1 MTKPYSSTIV
11 QLMQERAIYDDDRK
25 YWSILQQHETAIRE
39 YFAVIGLEIEL
50 NRTDG
55 YARLTQKE
63 FGEDEENPPIK
74 LIRKIALTYE
84 QSLLS
89 VVLRDMLEENETRI
103 QGGSSSKLF
112 VTGEEI
118 RNKID
123 LFFKDQNNK
132 KALISKLDSLIEK
145 MKDLGFLKA
154 VREDK
159 TTKGDLKAI
168 NNQYEIKTILRAKI
182 SNDKLEEFKI
192 KLQDYADSI

>member
-1 MTKPYSSTIV
+1 MIQPYSSTIV
-11 QLMQERAIYDDDRK
+11 RLMQVYAIYDDDRQ
-25 YWSILQQHETAIRE
+25 YWGILQQHETSIRE
-39 YFAVIGLEIEL
+39 YFAVIGIEIDL

-55 YARLTQKE
+55 YARLVQKE
-63 FGEDEENPPIK
+63 FGEDEVNTPIK

-89 VVLRDMLEENETRI
+89 VILRDMLEENETRI

-118 RNKID
+118 KHKIE

-145 MKDLGFLKA
+145 MRDLGFLKI

-159 TTKGDLKAI
+159 TVKGDLKAV

-192 KLQDYADSI
+192 KLQDYAESI

>member
-11 QLMQERAIYDDDRK
+11 RLMQVYAIYDDDRQ
-25 YWSILQQHETAIRE
+25 YWGILQQHETAIRE
-39 YFAVIGLEIEL
+39 YFAVIGIEIDL
-50 NRTDG
+50 NRADG
-55 YARLTQKE
+55 YARLVQKE
-63 FGEDEENPPIK
+63 FGEDELNPPIK

-103 QGGSSSKLF
+103 QGGNSSKLF

-118 RNKID
+118 KHKIE

-132 KALISKLDSLIEK
+132 KTLISKLDSLIEK
-145 MKDLGFLKA
+145 MRDLGFLKI

-159 TTKGDLKAI
+159 SVKGELKTV

>member
-1 MTKPYSSTIV
+1 MTKLYSSTIV
-11 QLMQERAIYDDDRK
+11 RLMQVYAIYDDDRQ
-25 YWSILQQHETAIRE
+25 YWGILQQHETAIRE
-39 YFAVIGLEIEL
+39 YFAVIGLEIDL

-55 YARLTQKE
+55 YARLVQKE
-63 FGEDEENPPIK
+63 FGEDEVNSPIK

-89 VVLRDMLEENETRI
+89 VILRDMLEENETRI
-103 QGGSSSKLF
+103 QGGNSSKLF
-112 VTGEEI
+112 VTGEQI
-118 RNKID
+118 RTKIE

-145 MKDLGFLKA
+145 MRDLGFLKI

-159 TTKGDLKAI
+159 SVKGELKTV

-192 KLQDYADSI
+192 KLQNYADTI

>member
-11 QLMQERAIYDDDRK
+11 RLMQVYAIYDDDRQ
-25 YWSILQQHETAIRE
+25 YWGILQQHETAIRE
-39 YFAVIGLEIEL
+39 YFAVIGIEIDL
-50 NRTDG
+50 NRADG
-55 YARLTQKE
+55 YARLVQKE
-63 FGEDEENPPIK
+63 FGEDELNPPIK

-89 VVLRDMLEENETRI
+89 VILRDMLEENETRI

-118 RNKID
+118 KHKIE

-132 KALISKLDSLIEK
+132 KALIGKLDSLIEK
-145 MKDLGFLKA
+145 MRDLGFLKI

-159 TTKGDLKAI
+159 TTKGELKTV

>member
-1 MTKPYSSTIV
+1 MTKSYSSTIV
-11 QLMQERAIYDDDRK
+11 RLMQVYAIYDDDRQ
-25 YWSILQQHETAIRE
+25 YWGILQQHETAIRE
-39 YFAVIGLEIEL
+39 YFAVIGIEIDL

-55 YARLTQKE
+55 YARLVQKE
-63 FGEDEENPPIK
+63 FGEDEINPPIK

-89 VVLRDMLEENETRI
+89 VILRDMLEENETRI

-118 RNKID
+118 KNKIE
-123 LFFKDQNNK
+123 LFIKDQSNK

-145 MKDLGFLKA
+145 MRDLGFLKII
-154 VREDK
+154 REDK
-159 TTKGDLKAI
+159 SIKGELKTV
-168 NNQYEIKTILRAKI
+168 NNQYELKTILRAKI

>member
-11 QLMQERAIYDDDRK
+11 RLMQVYAIYDDDRQ
-25 YWSILQQHETAIRE
+25 YWGILQQHETAIRE
-39 YFAVIGLEIEL
+39 YFAVIGIEIDL
-50 NRTDG
+50 NRADG
-55 YARLTQKE
+55 YARLVQKE
-63 FGEDEENPPIK
+63 FGEDELNPPIK

-89 VVLRDMLEENETRI
+89 VILRDMLEEKETRI
-103 QGGSSSKLF
+103 QGGNSSKLF

-118 RNKID
+118 KHKIE

-145 MKDLGFLKA
+145 MRDLGFLRT

-159 TTKGDLKAI
+159 SVKGELKTV

>member
-1 MTKPYSSTIV
+1 MHKPYSSTIV
-11 QLMQERAIYDDDRK
+11 RLMQTYAIYDDDRQ
-25 YWSILQQHETAIRE
+25 YWGMLQQHETPVRE
-39 YFAVIGLEIEL
+39 YFALIGLEIDL

-55 YARLTQKE
+55 YARLVQKE
-63 FGEDEENPPIK
+63 FGEDELNPPIK

-89 VVLRDMLEENETRI
+89 VILRDMLEENETRI
-103 QGGSSSKLF
+103 QGGNSSKLF

-118 RNKID
+118 KNKIE
-123 LFFKDQNNK
+123 LFFKDQSNK

-145 MKDLGFLKA
+145 MRDLGFLKII
-154 VREDK
+154 REDK
-159 TTKGDLKAI
+159 SVKGELKTV

>member
-11 QLMQERAIYDDDRK
+11 ILMQKRAIYDDDRK
-25 YWSILQQHETAIRE
+25 HWSILQQHETAIRE

-63 FGEDEENPPIK
+63 FGEDEVNIPIK
-74 LIRKIALTYE
+74 LISKIALTYE
-84 QSLLS
+84 QSLLC
-89 VVLRDMLEENETRI
+89 VILRDMLEENETRI
-103 QGGSSSKLF
+103 QGGNSSKLF
-112 VTGEEI
+112 VTGEQI
-118 RNKID
+118 RNKIE

-145 MKDLGFLKA
+145 MRDLGFLKII
-154 VREDK
+154 REDK
-159 TTKGDLKAI
+159 TTKEGLKAV